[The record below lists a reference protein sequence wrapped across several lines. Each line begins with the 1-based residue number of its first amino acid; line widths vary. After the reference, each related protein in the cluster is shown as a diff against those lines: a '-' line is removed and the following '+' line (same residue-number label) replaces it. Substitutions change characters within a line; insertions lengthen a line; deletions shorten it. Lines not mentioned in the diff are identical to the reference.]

1 MCRICVVT
9 NYECSKTWDINQI
22 DRENLSL
29 ISARTILWETNS
41 KETKYKRA
49 KKICFSKTKIVWFYV
64 NEGNNIEGLHF

>member
-1 MCRICVVT
+1 M
-9 NYECSKTWDINQI
+9 
-22 DRENLSL
+22 ENLSL